1 MRNGSSSAGDSS
13 MLLHAFLECSVVN
26 GPGRR
31 AVIWFQG
38 CELNCNGCWNPN
50 THALRGTT
58 LTINSVVG
66 RILNAARAFAL
77 EGITF
82 SGGEPIHQI
91 SSLVQLLFNLKR
103 SAPAL
108 SAGMFSGYT
117 ARELDE
123 GRFHTYQ
130 ALNLYERC
138 VAWTNL
144 RAMLDFAVLGRFNKH
159 QLSSDPLVSSRN
171 QELRLFSDR
180 YTRADFEAQAVE
192 VTIDPDGLTQIT
204 GFPTLATLR

>member
-1 MRNGSSSAGDSS
+1 
-13 MLLHAFLECSVVN
+13 VVN

-38 CELNCNGCWNPN
+38 CELNCDGCWNPN
-50 THALRGTT
+50 THALRGTA
-58 LTINSVVG
+58 LTIDSVVG
-66 RILNAARAFAL
+66 RIRNAARAFAV

-91 SSLVQLLFNLKR
+91 SSLVQLLFILKR

-108 SAGMFSGYT
+108 SAGLFSGYT

-130 ALNLYERC
+130 ALNPYERGA
-138 VAWTNL
+138 AWTNL
-144 RAMLDFAVLGRFNKH
+144 RALLDFAVLGRFNKH

-171 QELRLFSDR
+171 QELRFLSDR

-204 GFPTLATLR
+204 GFPTLGTLR

>member
-1 MRNGSSSAGDSS
+1 MIDS
-13 MLLHAFLECSVVN
+13 V
-26 GPGRR
+26 GR
-31 AVIWFQG
+31 
-38 CELNCNGCWNPN
+38 
-50 THALRGTT
+50 
-58 LTINSVVG
+58 

-77 EGITF
+77 EGITV

-103 SAPAL
+103 SAPGL
-108 SAGMFSGYT
+108 STGVFSGYT

-130 ALNLYERC
+130 ALNPYERRA
-138 VAWTNL
+138 AWTNL
-144 RAMLDFAVLGRFNKH
+144 RALLDFAVLGRFNKH

-204 GFPTLATLR
+204 GFPTLGTLR